1 MKKYKCYMAGP
12 AVFAPDH
19 KEWAEAVVYNC
30 SGTIIEPLIPAD
42 GDVESNP
49 VETLANRIY
58 QKNIEMM
65 KEADICIADISPFRG
80 VSGDAGTLFEVG
92 YMTALGKP
100 VFLYSDLKDLSYK
113 RRADGLNAM
122 IHYPSPIWCWLC
134 DDWLVEDFGLTEN
147 LMITQTGTV
156 VYDCVQDAIEAANKL
171 LNRH

>member
-19 KEWAEAVVYNC
+19 KEWAEAVVYEC
-30 SGTIIEPLIPAD
+30 SNTIIEPLIPAD
-42 GDVESNP
+42 GDVGEVHHTGP
-49 VETLANRIY
+49 YHKTIDQLIY

-100 VFLYSDLKDLSYK
+100 VFLYSDLGEHTYRDRVAAFSMAVMSDYL
-113 RRADGLNAM
+113 L
-122 IHYPSPIWCWLC
+122 
-134 DDWLVEDFGLTEN
+134 DDWHVEDFGLTEN

-156 VYDCVQDAIEAANKL
+156 VYDCVEDAIEAANKL

>member
-1 MKKYKCYMAGP
+1 MKKYKCYFAGP
-12 AVFAPDH
+12 AVFSPDR

-30 SGTIIEPLIPAD
+30 SGTLIEPLIPAD
-42 GDVESNP
+42 GDVEP
-49 VETLANRIY
+49 EPKETLANRIY

-100 VFLYSDLKDLSYK
+100 MFLYSDLSEHTYKDRTEAFNMAVMS
-113 RRADGLNAM
+113 D
-122 IHYPSPIWCWLC
+122 WLL
-134 DDWLVEDFGLTEN
+134 DDWHVEDFGLTEN

-156 VYDCVQDAIEAANKL
+156 VYDCVEDAIEAAHKL
-171 LNRH
+171 LNKH